1 MPDKV
6 FTERFIKKTLPSTE
20 EFFVSYYQMLV
31 KREIEWLLKN
41 IVEHQQDLEYIYLRT
56 AEVLIRNKWHR
67 KK

>member
-6 FTERFIKKTLPSTE
+6 FTERSIKTLPSTE

-41 IVEHQQDLEYIYLRT
+41 KVAHQRGLQYIDLQT
-56 AEVLIRNKWHR
+56 AEVSIQNI
-67 KK
+67 